1 MDTRSRSARPME
13 IRHNTVILRPP
24 EAVFDFLTDTDSFPL
39 IDRALVSHTPAGRMH
54 AGLAGTFVHRR
65 GGMTARSTWH
75 VAELVRPSRIR
86 VDVHGLGYE
95 MDETVEL
102 HPTDHGTHAAFIDRV
117 RPTSVAGRLM
127 VALSGAVMRRDLER
141 RAALLKAA
149 LELGTGDGA
158 S

>member
-1 MDTRSRSARPME
+1 
-13 IRHNTVILRPP
+13 
-24 EAVFDFLTDTDSFPL
+24 VFDFLTDTESFPV
-39 IDRALVSHTPAGRMH
+39 IDRALVSHAPHGRMH

-86 VDVHGLGYE
+86 VAVRGAGYE

-102 HPTDHGTHAAFIDRV
+102 DPTDHGTHAAFIDRV
-117 RPTSVAGRLM
+117 RPTSLAGRLM

-141 RAALLKAA
+141 RAALLKAT
-149 LELGTGDGA
+149 LEAGTAPGA
-158 S
+158 T